1 MTAGKIHKPRIKF
14 RSSLSTCRHA
24 GIVGPHHLD
33 AGEIHCLK
41 GIEVRIPAV
50 LFKQIVLENFR
61 LNHQCSGVVSRITRV
76 RNQHLVPLVQEG
88 KHNKQNALLGAGE
101 GLNLASGIKSNAIET

>member
-1 MTAGKIHKPRIKF
+1 MLPGPDKAVRIVVHQEDAVATGKVNQLGIKL
-14 RSSLSTCRHA
+14 RSSLSAGGHA
-24 GIVGPHHLD
+24 RIVGPHHLD

-61 LNHQCSGVVSRITRV
+61 LNH
-76 RNQHLVPLVQEG
+76 
-88 KHNKQNALLGAGE
+88 
-101 GLNLASGIKSNAIET
+101 

>member
-1 MTAGKIHKPRIKF
+1 MLPGPDKAVRIVVHQEDAVTAGKIHKPRIKF

-61 LNHQCSGVVSRITRV
+61 LNH
-76 RNQHLVPLVQEG
+76 
-88 KHNKQNALLGAGE
+88 
-101 GLNLASGIKSNAIET
+101 